1 MPSPNRP
8 TAELLDLLGRRWAL
22 RVLWELRAEPVGF
35 GDLQA
40 RCDGM
45 STSVLSQRL
54 GELREAGLVEHRARG
69 GYALTDP
76 GAKLLAR
83 LKFFD
88 DWASEWAEQWSRATR
103 VSSGPGNQGE
113 RHDRT

>member
-22 RVLWELRAEPVGF
+22 RVLWELESEPVPF

-54 GELREAGLVEHRARG
+54 GELREAGLVEQRGRA

-76 GAKLLAR
+76 GSRLLAR
-83 LKFFD
+83 LRFVD
-88 DWASEWAEQWSRATR
+88 DWASEWAEQWSRGARVSREPGDQGATR
-103 VSSGPGNQGE
+103 
-113 RHDRT
+113 

>member
-1 MPSPNRP
+1 MRSPDRPSPP
-8 TAELLDLLGRRWAL
+8 TAELFDLLGRRWAL
-22 RVLWELRAEPVGF
+22 RILWELRAESVGF
-35 GDLQA
+35 AELQV

-54 GELREAGLVEHRARG
+54 VELRDAGLVEQRDRA

-76 GAKLLAR
+76 GSKLLAR

-88 DWASEWAEQWSRATR
+88 DWATQWAEQWGRAAR
-103 VSSGPGNQGE
+103 VREEPTDQGGK
-113 RHDRT
+113 R